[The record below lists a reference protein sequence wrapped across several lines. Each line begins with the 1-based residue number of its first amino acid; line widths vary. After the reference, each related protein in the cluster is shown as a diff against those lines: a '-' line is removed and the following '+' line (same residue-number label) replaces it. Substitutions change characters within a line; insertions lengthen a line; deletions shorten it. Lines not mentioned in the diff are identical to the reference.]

1 MFRFSEWFMIIY
13 LAISYTL
20 GICNPKHILCQNI
33 LRSLLNIM
41 VIGLVNTR
49 RLIDVTPCLYIF
61 MNEKK

>member
-1 MFRFSEWFMIIY
+1 MIIY

-61 MNEKK
+61 MDEKE